1 MNADNN
7 NSSVM
12 DGDFS
17 NRCRLNPNTQWM
29 CNCCGKINTNNIY
42 ECNECHFSGRIF
54 QDKLGNLIEINIFS
68 KVFGNV
74 LLSQMFSS
82 EYSFKKEKL
91 NGLIVYDFIDG
102 KENGTFRKI
111 NSEELKILQ
120 TIWDDSYVW
129 K

>member
-1 MNADNN
+1 MSD
-7 NSSVM
+7 SDEMV
-12 DGDFS
+12 DGFS
-17 NRCRLNPNTQWM
+17 NRWRLDPNRQWM
-29 CNCCGKINTNNIY
+29 CNCCGKTHTHDPE
-42 ECNECHFSGRIF
+42 ECKNCHFSGRIF

-68 KVFGNV
+68 KVFGDV

-91 NGLIVYDFIDG
+91 NGLIVFDFIDG